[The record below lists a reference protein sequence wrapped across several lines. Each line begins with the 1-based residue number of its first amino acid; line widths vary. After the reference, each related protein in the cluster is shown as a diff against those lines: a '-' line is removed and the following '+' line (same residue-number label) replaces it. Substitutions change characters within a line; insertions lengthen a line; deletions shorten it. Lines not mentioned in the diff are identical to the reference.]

1 MIRDAVEQDLDELLE
16 LAEEFWK
23 HTIYDEELEH
33 DRVLQMFQVSFDH
46 NLFLVLE
53 LEGKVRGF
61 MTAIKAPLLASTK
74 ATMAVET
81 AFYIDP
87 DYRGNKIGVDL
98 ILQMEQKVKQ
108 QGIKYWNMV
117 SMESSSPEVA
127 NKLYL
132 KLGYTK
138 SETSFTKVIN

>member
-74 ATMAVET
+74 TTMAVET

-98 ILQMEQKVKQ
+98 IIQMEQKVKQ